1 MAEINKVA
9 AIVIQNKKLLIAKD
23 KGEEVFFI
31 VGGRMEPGETEIETL
46 HREVKEEIN
55 CKIAK
60 QEPFAEFDTLNHD
73 KTKTLHASCYLAE
86 LQGTPKAGDEI
97 QELTWIDKN
106 CKQKGIKLGQLL
118 EDFIVPELI
127 KRKIM

>member
-1 MAEINKVA
+1 MADIYKIA

-55 CKIAK
+55 C
-60 QEPFAEFDTLNHD
+60 EPINPKHMETFEGRSHD
-73 KTKTLHASCYLAE
+73 NTKSVKMICYTCE
-86 LQGTPKAGDEI
+86 LKGTIQPCSEI
-97 QELTWIDKN
+97 E
-106 CKQKGIKLGQLL
+106 
-118 EDFIVPELI
+118 EIV
-127 KRKIM
+127 